1 VLDDLREVS
10 VDFRLEKAR
19 NCLRAAETLLSADS
33 YADSA
38 NRSYYC
44 IYHSI
49 RAVLITSGFSSKTHS
64 NNIGEFRRRYI
75 KTGIFPKEFSDIIGR
90 AFDVRHDSDYEDF
103 YIVSKDE
110 VVRQIENAKVFLAAV
125 EAYVQT
131 LFPEPEAEE

>member
-1 VLDDLREVS
+1 MLDDLKKVS

-19 NCLRAAETLLSADS
+19 SCLKAAVTILSTEA

-49 RAVLITSGFSSKTHS
+49 RAVLISVGFSSKTHS
-64 NNIGEFRRRYI
+64 NNIGEFRRLYI
-75 KTGIFPKEFSDIIGR
+75 KSGIFPKEFSDIIGN
-90 AFDVRHDSDYEDF
+90 AFDIRNDSDYEDF

-125 EAYVQT
+125 EVYVQT
-131 LFPEPEAEE
+131 LFPVPEAEG